1 MSSPDRFEHPLPAV
15 SISVDALNIETKDNY
30 NSSFVIRNTGGGN
43 LNGKVLSRCPG
54 LTFDP
59 SEWEGNRQ
67 TITYTFSASDAGL
80 ATGESIQGHVI
91 VSSNGGEIEIPVTAR
106 LAKMSIATTEGLT
119 IANLQDFFEYSK
131 TNPAQARWLFVDSE
145 FYMLLL
151 GIGYE
156 YMEVYESLHKDFN
169 RERAMDNFFILSGL
183 KGKTSLSVSSACLEF
198 TQKPGDSEVI
208 HGSIKVQKS
217 DAGYV
222 ESPITVRGNSPW
234 LTCYASRLI
243 QSDFDENLTATVGFS
258 IDPSKIA
265 ASYAREAVEIGTETT
280 EIVYRKISPVIAR
293 INRTSLRYDDKGV
306 LEIINNTGMD
316 IKVEIF
322 CRDSYVR
329 FSARSYIVGEYAE
342 IPFTIRLS
350 AFLSAQ
356 LFFRKTPYMKTILET
371 RATIDGHMHKEI
383 IPLTVGEW

>member
-1 MSSPDRFEHPLPAV
+1 MSSPGRFEYPLPAA
-15 SISVDALNIETKDNY
+15 SISVDAFNIETNDNY

-43 LNGKVLSRCPG
+43 LNGKILSRCPG
-54 LTFDP
+54 LTFTP

-80 ATGESIQGHVI
+80 TTGETIQGHVI
-91 VSSNGGEIEIPVTAR
+91 VSTNGGETKIPVTAR
-106 LAKMSIATTEGLT
+106 LTAMSISTAEGFT
-119 IANLQDFFEYSK
+119 IANLQDFFEYAK
-131 TNPAQARWLFVDSE
+131 IYPAQARRLFVDSE

-151 GIGYE
+151 GIGYK
-156 YMEVYESLHKDFN
+156 YMELYESLHKDSN

-183 KGKTSLSVSSACLEF
+183 KGKTNLSVNDTRLEF
-198 TQKPGDSEVI
+198 AQKPGDSEVI

-217 DAGYV
+217 DMGYID
-222 ESPITVRGNSPW
+222 SPIFLQCNSPW

-243 QSDFDENLTATVGFS
+243 QSDFDESHTASVNFS
-258 IDPSKIA
+258 IDPRKIA
-265 ASYAREAVEIGTETT
+265 TTYARETVEIGTQTT
-280 EIVYRKISPVIAR
+280 EIIYRKISPVIAR
-293 INRTSLRYDDKGV
+293 INRISLRYEDKGT

-329 FSARSYIVGEYAE
+329 FSARSYIVGAYTE
-342 IPFTIRLS
+342 IPFTIKLS

-356 LFFRKTPYMKTILET
+356 LFFRKTPYMKTTVET

-383 IPLTVGEW
+383 IPLIVGEW